1 MATTAN
7 VFDVLSTVNEH
18 DIPWSVA
25 LDAEGNKMENLEI
38 SLPENL
44 ITVQITESTMF
55 PGNLSMCFMFFDS
68 TGTQKCKYVNLD
80 KKSPLEVGDE
90 VNPQTIR
97 ARVIT
102 RNGQNVTY
110 LSGSLKVM
118 F

>member
-25 LDAEGNKMENLEI
+25 LDDEGNKMENLEI
-38 SLPENL
+38 DLPEKLTRVL
-44 ITVQITESTMF
+44 ITDSTMY
-55 PGNLSMCFMFFDS
+55 PGNLSMCFMFIDS
-68 TGTQKCKYVNLD
+68 TGASKCKYVNLD

-90 VNPQTIR
+90 VDPQSIR
-97 ARVIT
+97 ARVVT

-110 LSGSLKVM
+110 LSGSLKL
-118 F
+118 

>member
-25 LDAEGNKMENLEI
+25 LDAEGNKMEDLEI

-44 ITVQITESTMF
+44 TKVQITESTMF
-55 PGNLSMCFMFFDS
+55 PGNLSMCFMFMDS
-68 TGTQKCKYVNLD
+68 TGAQKCKYVNLD
-80 KKSPLEVGDE
+80 KRSPLEVGDE
-90 VNPQTIR
+90 VVPQSIR

-102 RNGQNVTY
+102 RNGQDVTY
-110 LSGSLKVM
+110 LNGCLKM
-118 F
+118 